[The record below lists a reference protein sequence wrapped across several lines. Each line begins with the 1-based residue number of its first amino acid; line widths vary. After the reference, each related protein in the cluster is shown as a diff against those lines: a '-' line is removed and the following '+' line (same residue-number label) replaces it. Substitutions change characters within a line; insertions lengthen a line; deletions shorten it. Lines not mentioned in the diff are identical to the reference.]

1 MRHLKKGRKLNRN
14 GAHRKALLQNLATAL
29 FKHEKIE
36 TTKAKALELRGY
48 VDGLIT
54 TAKQGDLS
62 ARRRVYESIRDQD
75 ILKKIFTDIAPRFSS
90 RQGGFTSVVGSRI
103 RVGDNAP
110 MAIIMLVADQVAE
123 TASSSSN

>member
-29 FKHEKIE
+29 FEHEKIE

-48 VDGLIT
+48 AEMLIT

-62 ARRRVYESIRDQD
+62 ARRRAYESIRDQE
-75 ILKKIFTDIAPRFSS
+75 ILKKLFNDIAPRFAD
-90 RQGGFTSVVGSRI
+90 RAGGFTSVVGSRI

-110 MAIIMLVADQVAE
+110 MAIIRLVDGPVVSAE
-123 TASSSSN
+123 ASSAS